1 MPALDRLPPRST
13 PGTLRAVIET
23 PEGTRN
29 KIKFDP
35 TDGAMRITESLPAG
49 MSFPFDFGFVPGTL
63 AADGDPLDVLVLMDG
78 PGFPGQCGREP
89 CARCDADRGAG
100 GRRLGPERS
109 PDRGRRRDPRTWPSQ
124 TSPR

>member
-13 PGTLRAVIET
+13 EGTLRAVIET

-78 PGFPGQCGREP
+78 PGFPGTVVEIRLLGVMLTEEQKDDFFKKMG
-89 CARCDADRGAG
+89 ADI
-100 GRRLGPERS
+100 LNNFSSNTKPN
-109 PDRGRRRDPRTWPSQ
+109 
-124 TSPR
+124 